1 MTAGTSML
9 HVGVD
14 DRSGPNRR
22 RGSLAKVGALA
33 AGLADDP
40 DAYDWFRAKVHEA
53 LMDTRASIQ
62 HSEVMNEAQALIDKK
77 RRARS
82 CVSGRAPGA

>member
-1 MTAGTSML
+1 ML

-22 RGSLAKVGALA
+22 KGSLAKVGALP
-33 AGLADDP
+33 AGLAVDP

-53 LMDTRASIQ
+53 LMDTRPSIQ
-62 HSEVMNEAQALIDKK
+62 HSEVMNEAQALIQE
-77 RRARS
+77 
-82 CVSGRAPGA
+82 APGRVPF